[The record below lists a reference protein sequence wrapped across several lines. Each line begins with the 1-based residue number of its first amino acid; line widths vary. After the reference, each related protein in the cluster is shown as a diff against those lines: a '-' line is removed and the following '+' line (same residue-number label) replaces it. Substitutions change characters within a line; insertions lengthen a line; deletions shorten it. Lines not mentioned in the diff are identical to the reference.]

1 MGIGFYPHLAWDG
14 IRKNKRLYL
23 PYILTCTGMVMM
35 FYIIAFL
42 AGDTMLK
49 TVRGGSFVTEML
61 GLGTYVIMIFAVIFL
76 FYTNSFLMKRRKKE
90 FGLYNVLGM
99 GKGNLARILFWESVQ
114 IAFISISTGLVFG
127 MAFAKLGEIAVM
139 HAINRENN
147 YNIKVNAEALLMT
160 LKVFGAIYVLLFF
173 NMVRQIKMS
182 NTVELLKS
190 DNKGEK
196 PPKANWFIALCGVVI
211 LGGAY
216 YIAVTIG
223 DPITTLSMFFV
234 AVIMVIIGTYLLF
247 IAGSVTL
254 CRILQKNKHYYYK
267 TNHFVSV
274 SSMLYRMKRNGAGLA
289 SICIL
294 CTMVLVMLS
303 STVCL
308 YTGEEGV
315 IRNRYPKDIDIT
327 VTFDDYES
335 MDGYMEKMKTFVADG
350 VSRAGGEAENVV
362 DYSAAIF
369 GAVLDD
375 GRIVCGEDEY
385 YNFNLG
391 QSAQTYKV
399 FVISADDYNRL
410 MNDNLEI
417 ADDEAVICFTKG
429 MGSSKT
435 NSFEELSV
443 GDGGPCYKVK
453 KVVDKFISN
462 GTEALNVLPA
472 IYIFVNNPGDIALQM
487 MPVKNSQGSSI
498 VSIQWFYQFDMT
510 GDEAKKLA
518 ATNEINAALEQ
529 AYKSDSG
536 FTEGMSNILIEGRAA
551 ERDNFYTM
559 FGALL
564 FLAIFLGIVFV
575 LATVLII
582 YYKQVTEGYEDCG
595 RFEIMKKLG
604 MTRRDIKS
612 SINSQMLTVFFLPIV
627 AACVHLA
634 FAFPIVSK
642 LLMCFGFND
651 KGIFA
656 LVNVVCVLVFALFY
670 VIVYRITSKSY
681 YNIVNE

>member
-127 MAFAKLGEIAVM
+127 MVFAKLGEIAVM
-139 HAINRENN
+139 HAINGENN

-216 YIAVTIG
+216 YIAVTIE
-223 DPITTLSMFFV
+223 DPITALSMFFV

-391 QSAQTYKV
+391 QSAQTYMV
-399 FVISADDYNRL
+399 FAISTDDYNRL

-429 MGSSKT
+429 LGSSKT
-435 NSFEELSV
+435 NSFDELSI
-443 GDGGPCYKVK
+443 GDDGPRYKVK
-453 KVVDKFISN
+453 RVVDKFISN
-462 GTEALNVLPA
+462 GTEALNVLPT

-510 GDEAKKLA
+510 GDEAKKIV
-518 ATNEINAALEQ
+518 TVNEIKALFGQEYRD
-529 AYKSDSG
+529 A
-536 FTEGMSNILIEGRAA
+536 EGLLTGISNIQVEGRAA

-604 MTRRDIKS
+604 MTKKDIKS
-612 SINSQMLTVFFLPIV
+612 SINSQMLTVFFLPIA

-634 FAFPIVSK
+634 FAFPIVNK

-651 KGIFA
+651 KGTFA

>member
-223 DPITTLSMFFV
+223 DPITALSMFFV

-254 CRILQKNKHYYYK
+254 CRILQKSKHYYYK

-391 QSAQTYKV
+391 QAAQTYMV
-399 FVISADDYNRL
+399 FAISADDYNRL

-435 NSFEELSV
+435 NSFDELSL
-443 GDGGPCYKVK
+443 GDDGPRYKVK
-453 KVVDKFISN
+453 RVVDKFISN
-462 GTEALNVLPA
+462 GTEALNVLPT

-510 GDEAKKLA
+510 GDEAKKIV
-518 ATNEINAALEQ
+518 TVNEIKALFGQEYRD
-529 AYKSDSG
+529 A
-536 FTEGMSNILIEGRAA
+536 EGLLTGISNIQVEGRAA